1 MCAPRIG
8 TIVLQEFS
16 VAAQS
21 SGSRIGRQSL
31 PGGGR
36 LIDLGIESRGGLAAG
51 VELAR
56 ICLGGLADVR
66 LTPARER
73 LGATLDVVVYS
84 DHPVAACLASQYAG
98 WQISVGD
105 FFALGSGPMRAAGSR
120 EPLFETIGYRERP
133 TQVVG
138 VVETGKLPVPDV
150 FAYLAEECQVEQSQ
164 VTLLAAA
171 VTSTA
176 GAVQVVARALET
188 SLHKLPELGFDV
200 SRVVSGFGVAPLPPV
215 GGKTLA
221 AMGRTNDSVL
231 YGAEVTLWVTGDDA
245 SLKEVGPKIPS
256 STSKDY
262 GQPFADLFDR
272 YDRDFYKIDP
282 LLFSPAVVTLVNVES
297 GHRRRYGHPAPD
309 LLNRSFGS

>member
-1 MCAPRIG
+1 MELNHQAAALVENLVRSPERFG
-8 TIVLQEFS
+8 LQ
-16 VAAQS
+16 VHDV
-21 SGSRIGRQSL
+21 

-66 LTPARER
+66 LTPAREH
-73 LGATLDVVVYS
+73 LGATVDVVVYT

-98 WQISVGD
+98 WQIHEGD
-105 FFALGSGPMRAAGSR
+105 FFALGSGPIRAAGSR
-120 EPLFETIGYRERP
+120 EPLFDTIGYRERP
-133 TQVVG
+133 TEVVG
-138 VVETGKLPVPDV
+138 VVETSTLPAPDV
-150 FAYLAEECQVEQSQ
+150 FTYLAEACQVPQSQ

-171 VTSTA
+171 VTSAA

-188 SLHKLPELGFDV
+188 ALHKLHELDFDV

-231 YGAEVTLWVTGDDA
+231 YGGEVTLWLTGDDE
-245 SLKEVGPKIPS
+245 SLNEVGPKIPS
-256 STSKDY
+256 STSKDF

-272 YDRDFYKIDP
+272 YDRNFYKIDP
-282 LLFSPAVVTLVNVES
+282 LLFSPAGVTLVNVDT
-297 GHRRRYGHPAPD
+297 GHRKRYGHPAPD